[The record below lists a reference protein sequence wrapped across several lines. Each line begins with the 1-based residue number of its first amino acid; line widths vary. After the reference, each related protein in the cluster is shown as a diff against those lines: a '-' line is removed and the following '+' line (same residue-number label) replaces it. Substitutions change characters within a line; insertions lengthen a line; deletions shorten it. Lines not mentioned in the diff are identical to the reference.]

1 MNTSKRLYE
10 TTFIINASIEDPQI
24 EALITHVQEIITGNG
39 GEIKAVNRWGRKRLA
54 YPIQKKNNGFY
65 TNIEFADIGTAIA
78 RLEHMYL
85 LDENILRFLTI
96 LLDEKALKSRL
107 QQQQMLAAQ
116 PVPEAATFAPVPAPA
131 AVPAPAPATIPTP
144 VPAPAPAAAA
154 REPLFTDE
162 ADEAAPAKQE

>member
-1 MNTSKRLYE
+1 MSTSKRLYE

-85 LDENILRFLTI
+85 LDENILRFLTVQ
-96 LLDEKALKSRL
+96 LDEKAMKAR
-107 QQQQMLAAQ
+107 QQQQQAYAAQ
-116 PVPEAATFAPVPAPA
+116 PATETAPA
-131 AVPAPAPATIPTP
+131 ASAPAPA
-144 VPAPAPAAAA
+144 PAPAPAAAPAA

>member
-1 MNTSKRLYE
+1 MNKTKRLYE

-65 TNIEFADIGTAIA
+65 VNIEFIDIGTVIA

-85 LDENILRFLTI
+85 LDENILRFLTVQ
-96 LLDEKALKSRL
+96 LDEKAIKAR
-107 QQQQMLAAQ
+107 QQAAFVQ
-116 PVPEAATFAPVPAPA
+116 PAVEPVAAPA
-131 AVPAPAPATIPTP
+131 EV
-144 VPAPAPAAAA
+144 VA

-162 ADEAAPAKQE
+162 SDDAEPAKEA

>member
-1 MNTSKRLYE
+1 MNRTKRLYE
-10 TTFIINASIEDPQI
+10 TTFIINASIEDSQI

-39 GEIKAVNRWGRKRLA
+39 GEINAVNRWGRRRLA

-65 TNIEFADIGTAIA
+65 VNIEFLDIGTVIA

-96 LLDEKALKSRL
+96 QVDQKAIKAR
-107 QQQQMLAAQ
+107 QQSTAAQ
-116 PVPEAATFAPVPAPA
+116 AAA
-131 AVPAPAPATIPTP
+131 AAPAPAPPP
-144 VPAPAPAAAA
+144 PAAE

-162 ADEAAPAKQE
+162 TDGEKARKGA